1 MTAEGFLRKAKPLEI
16 LSEPEVQA
24 IHRGALDVLADTG
37 IRFESKRAL
46 KLLKKSGCKVDE
58 ELNRVRMPAGL
69 VEECIS
75 QCPSSFRMKGRSP
88 KTDVNIGGNTLY
100 FCPFPGMRTIDL
112 DTWEQRIPT
121 IEDNH
126 QAVKILDKLETISL
140 SASYTPYCELKD
152 VPGVMLLPTS
162 AWSRMKYFSKP
173 SRVGSTVDSH
183 IWEMQ
188 MADVVGMD
196 VFAAMEAAPPLTWY
210 GDAIDCAWACA
221 ERGLPVE
228 VGCGAV
234 MGGTGPATIAGTL
247 VQSMAEMMSGI
258 VLVQLINPGN
268 GILANSFVFAMNM
281 VTGAP
286 AAGGIEVSLFQVAFN
301 QLWRGKYGIPTM
313 LGGSGPSS
321 SEIIDVQLGFEKGI
335 GASLAAVS
343 GASVVNMHGG
353 IHVELTYHPVQSI
366 IDDDIAGKLGRYVEG
381 ILVNHETLALDII
394 REVGPIPGNFLRSK
408 HTINWWKKEHH
419 MPKVSDR
426 VSYHEW
432 IRSGKKSIL
441 ENAKEKMNAMLM
453 SYEQDPPLSDQQ
465 NEDLDSILEEARNY
479 YKSKDL
485 L

>member
-1 MTAEGFLRKAKPLEI
+1 MTAEGFLRRAKPLEI
-16 LSEPEVQA
+16 LSEPEVEA

-46 KLLKKSGCKVDE
+46 RLLKKSGCKVDE

-69 VEECIS
+69 VEECLS

-112 DTWEQRIPT
+112 DTWEQRVPT
-121 IEDNH
+121 VEDNH

-173 SRVGSTVDSH
+173 SRVGSSMDSH

-188 MADVVGMD
+188 MAEVVGMD

-210 GDAIDCAWACA
+210 EDAIDCAWACA
-221 ERGLPVE
+221 EKGLPVE

-313 LGGSGPSS
+313 IGGSGPSS

-343 GASVVNMHGG
+343 GASVINMHGG

-366 IDDDIAGKLGRYVEG
+366 IDNEIAGMLGRYVEG
-381 ILVNHETLALDII
+381 ILVDHDTLALDVI

-426 VSYHEW
+426 ASYHEW

-441 ENAKEKMNAMLM
+441 ENAKDKMDTMLAE
-453 SYEQDPPLSDQQ
+453 YEQDPPLSDQQ
-465 NEDLDSILEEARNY
+465 NEDLDRILEEARNY
-479 YKSKDL
+479 YRSKDL

>member
-1 MTAEGFLRKAKPLEI
+1 MTAEGYLRRAKPLEI
-16 LSEPEVQA
+16 LSESEVEA

-37 IRFESKRAL
+37 IRFESDRAL

-69 VEECIS
+69 VEECLS

-112 DTWEQRIPT
+112 DTWEQRVPT

-140 SASYTPYCELKD
+140 SASYSPYCELKD

-173 SRVGSTVDSH
+173 SRVGSTMGSH

-188 MADVVGMD
+188 MADIVGID

-381 ILVNHETLALDII
+381 ILVNHETLALDVI

-441 ENAKEKMNAMLM
+441 ENAKEKMNAMLA

-465 NEDLDSILEEARNY
+465 NEDLDRILEEARNF

>member
-1 MTAEGFLRKAKPLEI
+1 
-16 LSEPEVQA
+16 
-24 IHRGALDVLADTG
+24 
-37 IRFESKRAL
+37 
-46 KLLKKSGCKVDE
+46 
-58 ELNRVRMPAGL
+58 
-69 VEECIS
+69 
-75 QCPSSFRMKGRSP
+75 
-88 KTDVNIGGNTLY
+88 
-100 FCPFPGMRTIDL
+100 
-112 DTWEQRIPT
+112 
-121 IEDNH
+121 
-126 QAVKILDKLETISL
+126 
-140 SASYTPYCELKD
+140 
-152 VPGVMLLPTS
+152 
-162 AWSRMKYFSKP
+162 
-173 SRVGSTVDSH
+173 
-183 IWEMQ
+183 
-188 MADVVGMD
+188 
-196 VFAAMEAAPPLTWY
+196 
-210 GDAIDCAWACA
+210 
-221 ERGLPVE
+221 
-228 VGCGAV
+228 
-234 MGGTGPATIAGTL
+234 
-247 VQSMAEMMSGI
+247 
-258 VLVQLINPGN
+258 LVQLINPGN

-381 ILVNHETLALDII
+381 ILVNHETLALDVI

-441 ENAKEKMNAMLM
+441 ENAKEKMNAMLA

-465 NEDLDSILEEARNY
+465 NEDLDRILEEARNF

>member
-1 MTAEGFLRKAKPLEI
+1 MTAEGYLRRAKPLEI
-16 LSEPEVQA
+16 LSESEVEA

-37 IRFESKRAL
+37 IRFESDRAL

-69 VEECIS
+69 VEECLS

-112 DTWEQRIPT
+112 DTWEQRVPT

-188 MADVVGMD
+188 MADIVGID

-381 ILVNHETLALDII
+381 ILVNHETLALDVI

-441 ENAKEKMNAMLM
+441 ENAKEKMNAMLA

-465 NEDLDSILEEARNY
+465 NEDLDRILEEARNF